1 MPAAVAYNRHHMPRV
16 IAFAELLDDLL
27 ARSMAVKSAPTIE
40 PALQK
45 IDFGDLDEQ
54 LARVLATPE
63 QQNGTDVATQNKV
76 QQFATIE
83 TAVRNMFSNLIATTS
98 IESPDFFKVWNL
110 FDLLSI
116 LSDDEKCDPALLFWL
131 VEELLDSQTI
141 AGCRKIFDFLESRRE
156 RITVKHFKQK
166 QLVILRS
173 CNELLRRLS
182 RAEDTAFCGR
192 VFIFMFQSFPL
203 GDKSSV
209 NLRGEYHV
217 ENVTVYD
224 DTGGKTDESTD
235 QMDID
240 SQNGVKDGDGKS
252 QAKAV
257 SFDAKQ
263 STQPGQPLD
272 PDALYPQ
279 FWSLQ
284 EIFSQPKKLFD
295 PSHLA
300 NFRRGLE
307 ATMTSFRTIQ
317 NEQGQRPPK
326 AVDEA
331 QRGLKR
337 KREDVEGSDLANSY
351 NPKYL
356 TSRDLFELEMSDISF
371 RRHILVQA
379 LIIMDFLLSLSNKTK
394 EKLAGNA
401 QNKSVIY
408 LGQVLSEED
417 TKWALEMKRTIVDK
431 YLKHGVDGPYFSR
444 MVETVLARDKNW
456 IRWKSENCPSIELPS
471 VSPDLFLEA
480 KKVAQRTTTKKRLRS
495 MPMGS
500 LPLGFLEDG
509 GDETA
514 MQKLKA
520 EERYSLPELE
530 IFKRKIADDDFE
542 IDMPTSS
549 QTKAAAIEGKASK
562 SWRALRIASKSRLA
576 LFDKIDDPEKI
587 DAVFEEP
594 VDVDEGEA
602 AAEEV
607 VNNDNVPED
616 KRPIIISGP
625 PGAGKATLFGLLAER
640 RPGAFT
646 CVPRHTT
653 RKPQESEVEGKDF
666 YFVEPQAFNML
677 RDGDALLEFTTIDK
691 VDYGTSRKAAEA
703 VVEGGKVP
711 IMYMDGEAIQQA
723 RGVGYS
729 ARSIL
734 VLPPSLDILEER
746 LRKTQKDDDAV
757 QEALAQAASY
767 FEADSK
773 LKEAFDVILTNQ
785 ELDTTFK
792 AFEGHVYGTAEATLT
807 NGKLEGETMEEAD
820 EAMVDVAS
828 EELQAP
834 HASQA
839 PQASQEA
846 QEPQESNENE
856 VVAESTEP
864 MEVTQTEEA
873 GETKGTQEVS

>member
-1 MPAAVAYNRHHMPRV
+1 MPAAVTSDRHQMPGV

-27 ARSMAVKSAPTIE
+27 ARSMEVKSTPTIE

-45 IDFGDLDEQ
+45 IDFGDLDDQ
-54 LARVLATPE
+54 LARVLTTPE
-63 QQNGTDVATQNKV
+63 QQNGTEIATQNKA

-98 IESPDFFKVWNL
+98 IESPDFVKVWNL
-110 FDLLSI
+110 FDLLTI

-217 ENVTVYD
+217 ENVTVFD
-224 DTGGKTDESTD
+224 DTGVKTDESTE

-240 SQNGVKDGDGKS
+240 SQNGVKDGEVKS

-263 STQPGQPLD
+263 PTQPDQPLN

-284 EIFSQPKKLFD
+284 ETFSQPKKLFD

-300 NFRRGLE
+300 NFKRGLE
-307 ATMTSFRTIQ
+307 ATMTSFRAIQ

-337 KREDVEGSDLANSY
+337 KRDDVEGSDLANSY

-417 TKWALEMKRTIVDK
+417 TKWASEMKRTIVDK

-456 IRWKSENCPSIELPS
+456 IRWKSENCPSIELPA
-471 VSPDLFLEA
+471 VSPDLFVEA
-480 KKVAQRTTTKKRLRS
+480 KKVAQRTTTKKRLRA

-542 IDMPTSS
+542 IDMPTTN
-549 QTKAAAIEGKASK
+549 QTKTAAIESKASK

-602 AAEEV
+602 AAEEE

-625 PGAGKATLFGLLAER
+625 PGAGKATIFGLLAER

-646 CVPRHTT
+646 RVPRHTT
-653 RKPQESEVEGKDF
+653 RKPQEGEVEGKDF

-691 VDYGTSRKAAEA
+691 VDYGTSRKAVEA
-703 VVEGGKVP
+703 AVEGGKVP

-723 RGVGYS
+723 RELGYS
-729 ARSIL
+729 ARTIL

-746 LRKTQKDDDAV
+746 LRKAEKDDDAV
-757 QEALAQAASY
+757 QEALAQAAPY

-773 LKEAFDVILTNQ
+773 LKEEFDVLLTNQ
-785 ELDTTFK
+785 ELDATFK
-792 AFEGHVYGTAEATLT
+792 AFEGHVYGTSEATLT
-807 NGKLEGETMEEAD
+807 NGKLEDETMEEAD
-820 EAMVDVAS
+820 ETMVDVAS
-828 EELQAP
+828 EELQ
-834 HASQA
+834 ASQA

-846 QEPQESNENE
+846 QEPQESKENE
-856 VVAESTEP
+856 VIAESTEP

-873 GETKGTQEVS
+873 GETKGTPEAS

>member
-1 MPAAVAYNRHHMPRV
+1 MPAAVTSNRHQMPGV

-27 ARSMAVKSAPTIE
+27 ARSMEVKSTPTIE

-45 IDFGDLDEQ
+45 IDFGDLDDQ
-54 LARVLATPE
+54 LARVLTTPE
-63 QQNGTDVATQNKV
+63 QQNGTEIATQKKA

-98 IESPDFFKVWNL
+98 IESPDFVKVWNL
-110 FDLLSI
+110 FDLLTI

-156 RITVKHFKQK
+156 RITVKRFKQK

-217 ENVTVYD
+217 ENVTVFD
-224 DTGGKTDESTD
+224 DTGVKTDESTE

-240 SQNGVKDGDGKS
+240 SQNGVKDGEVKS

-263 STQPGQPLD
+263 PTQPDQPLN

-284 EIFSQPKKLFD
+284 ETFSQPKKLFD

-300 NFRRGLE
+300 NFKRGLE
-307 ATMTSFRTIQ
+307 ATMTSFRAIQ

-337 KREDVEGSDLANSY
+337 KRDDVEGSDLANSY

-356 TSRDLFELEMSDISF
+356 TSRDLFELE
-371 RRHILVQA
+371 
-379 LIIMDFLLSLSNKTK
+379 
-394 EKLAGNA
+394 
-401 QNKSVIY
+401 NKSVIY

-417 TKWALEMKRTIVDK
+417 TKWASEMKRTIVDK

-456 IRWKSENCPSIELPS
+456 IRWKSENCPSIELPA
-471 VSPDLFLEA
+471 VSPDLFVEA
-480 KKVAQRTTTKKRLRS
+480 KKVAQRTTTKKRLRA

-530 IFKRKIADDDFE
+530 NFKRKIADDDFE
-542 IDMPTSS
+542 IDMPTTN
-549 QTKAAAIEGKASK
+549 QTKAAAIESKASK

-602 AAEEV
+602 AAEEE

-625 PGAGKATLFGLLAER
+625 PGAGKATVFGLLAER

-646 CVPRHTT
+646 RVPRHTT
-653 RKPQESEVEGKDF
+653 RKPQEGEVEGKDF

-703 VVEGGKVP
+703 AVEGGKVP

-723 RGVGYS
+723 RELGYS
-729 ARSIL
+729 ARTIL

-746 LRKTQKDDDAV
+746 LRKAEKDDDAV
-757 QEALAQAASY
+757 QEALAQAAPY

-773 LKEAFDVILTNQ
+773 LKEEFDVILTNQ
-785 ELDTTFK
+785 ELDATFK
-792 AFEGHVYGTAEATLT
+792 AFEGHVYGTSEATLT
-807 NGKLEGETMEEAD
+807 NGKLEDETMEEAD
-820 EAMVDVAS
+820 ETMVDVAS
-828 EELQAP
+828 EELQ
-834 HASQA
+834 ASQA

-846 QEPQESNENE
+846 QEPQESKENE

-873 GETKGTQEVS
+873 GETKGTPEAS

>member
-1 MPAAVAYNRHHMPRV
+1 MPAAVTSPRHQVPGV
-16 IAFAELLDDLL
+16 VAFTKLLNGLL
-27 ARSMAVKSAPTIE
+27 ARSVKVKSTPTIE

-45 IDFGDLDEQ
+45 TDFGNLDEQ
-54 LARVLATPE
+54 LARVLTTPE
-63 QQNGTDVATQNKV
+63 QENGASVAIQNKA

-83 TAVRNMFSNLIATTS
+83 TAVRNMFSNLIANTP
-98 IESPDFFKVWNL
+98 IDSPDFVKVWNL
-110 FDLLSI
+110 FDLLTI

-217 ENVTVYD
+217 ENVTVFD
-224 DTGGKTDESTD
+224 DIGAKTEATPE
-235 QMDID
+235 QMDVD
-240 SQNGVKDGDGKS
+240 SQAGVKDSDAKS
-252 QAKAV
+252 QTKAV
-257 SFDAKQ
+257 SFDTKKPAQ
-263 STQPGQPLD
+263 ADQPLD

-284 EIFSQPKKLFD
+284 ETFSQPKKLFD
-295 PSHLA
+295 PAHLA
-300 NFRRGLE
+300 SFKRGLE
-307 ATMTSFRTIQ
+307 ATMTSFRAIQ

-331 QRGLKR
+331 HRGFKR
-337 KREDVEGSDLANSY
+337 KREDVEESDLANSY

-379 LIIMDFLLSLSNKTK
+379 LIIMDFLLSLSSKTK

-417 TKWALEMKRTIVDK
+417 TKWASEMKRTIVDK

-456 IRWKSENCPSIELPS
+456 IRWKSENCPSIELPA
-471 VSPDLFLEA
+471 VSPELFLEA
-480 KKVAQRTTTKKRLRS
+480 KKVAQRTTTKKRLRA

-509 GDETA
+509 GDEIA

-520 EERYSLPELE
+520 EERYSLPELDS
-530 IFKRKIADDDFE
+530 FKRKIADDDFE
-542 IDMPTSS
+542 IDMPTNN
-549 QTKAAAIEGKASK
+549 QTKAAAIESKASK

-594 VDVDEGEA
+594 VDVDESEVAADEA
-602 AAEEV
+602 
-607 VNNDNVPED
+607 VNNDNIPED

-625 PGAGKATLFGLLAER
+625 PGAGKATLFGFLAER

-646 CVPRHTT
+646 RVPRHTT
-653 RKPQESEVEGKDF
+653 RKPQEGEVEGQHF
-666 YFVEPQAFNML
+666 HFVEPQAFNML

-691 VDYGTSRKAAEA
+691 VDYGTSRKAVEA
-703 VVEGGKVP
+703 VAEGGKVAV
-711 IMYMDGEAIQQA
+711 MYMDSEAIQQA
-723 RGVGYS
+723 RDLGYS
-729 ARSIL
+729 ARSVL
-734 VLPPSLDILEER
+734 VLPPSMEVLEER
-746 LRKTQKDDDAV
+746 LRKAEKGDDAV
-757 QEALAQAASY
+757 QEALAKAAPY
-767 FEADSK
+767 FEAASK
-773 LKEAFDVILTNQ
+773 LKEEFDLVLTNE
-785 ELDTTFK
+785 ELDATYK
-792 AFEGHVYGTAEATLT
+792 AFEGYIYGTAEPELM
-807 NGKLEGETMEEAD
+807 NGKPKGEAAEEAD
-820 EAMVDVAS
+820 EAMVDAPA
-828 EELQAP
+828 EEPEAP
-834 HASQA
+834 
-839 PQASQEA
+839 P
-846 QEPQESNENE
+846 EPQESQGPQE
-856 VVAESTEP
+856 VKESEGAAEATEST
-864 MEVTQTEEA
+864 EVTQTEEA
-873 GETKGTQEVS
+873 GETMEAQETS

>member
-1 MPAAVAYNRHHMPRV
+1 MPAAVTFPRHQVPGVV
-16 IAFAELLDDLL
+16 IFTELLSDLL
-27 ARSMAVKSAPTIE
+27 SRSMEVKFTPTIE

-45 IDFGDLDEQ
+45 ADFGDLDEQ
-54 LARVLATPE
+54 LGRVLTTP
-63 QQNGTDVATQNKV
+63 QQENGAGVAIPNKA

-83 TAVRNMFSNLIATTS
+83 TAVRNIFSNLIATTP
-98 IESPDFFKVWNL
+98 IESPDFVKVWNL
-110 FDLLSI
+110 FDLLTI
-116 LSDDEKCDPALLFWL
+116 LSDEEKCDPALLFWL

-217 ENVTVYD
+217 ENVTVFD
-224 DTGGKTDESTD
+224 DVGAKTDITPE
-235 QMDID
+235 QMDVD
-240 SQNGVKDGDGKS
+240 SQNEVKEGDAKS
-252 QAKAV
+252 QTKAV
-257 SFDAKQ
+257 SFDAKKPAQ
-263 STQPGQPLD
+263 VDQPLD

-284 EIFSQPKKLFD
+284 ETFSQPKKLFD
-295 PSHLA
+295 PAHLA
-300 NFRRGLE
+300 SFKRGLE
-307 ATMTSFRTIQ
+307 ATMASFRAIQ

-326 AVDEA
+326 AVDET

-337 KREDVEGSDLANSY
+337 KREDVEESDLANSY

-379 LIIMDFLLSLSNKTK
+379 LIIMDFLLSLSSKTK

-417 TKWALEMKRTIVDK
+417 TKWASEMKRTIVDK

-456 IRWKSENCPSIELPS
+456 IRWKSENCPSIELPA
-471 VSPDLFLEA
+471 VSPELFLEA
-480 KKVAQRTTTKKRLRS
+480 KKVAQRSTTKKRLRA

-500 LPLGFLEDG
+500 LPLGFLEDDD
-509 GDETA
+509 DENA
-514 MQKLKA
+514 MQKLKV
-520 EERYSLPELE
+520 EERYSLPELDS
-530 IFKRKIADDDFE
+530 FKRKIADDDFE
-542 IDMPTSS
+542 IDMPTNN
-549 QTKAAAIEGKASK
+549 QTKAAAIESKASK

-594 VDVDEGEA
+594 VDVDESEIAPGEA
-602 AAEEV
+602 
-607 VNNDNVPED
+607 VNNDHVPED
-616 KRPIIISGP
+616 KRPIIVSGP
-625 PGAGKATLFGLLAER
+625 PGAGKATLFSLLAER

-646 CVPRHTT
+646 RVPRHTT
-653 RKPQESEVEGKDF
+653 RKPQEGEVDGKHF
-666 YFVEPQAFNML
+666 HFVEPQAFNML

-691 VDYGTSRKAAEA
+691 VDYGTSRKVAEA
-703 VVEGGKVP
+703 VAEGGKVP
-711 IMYMDGEAIQQA
+711 IMYMDSEAIQQ
-723 RGVGYS
+723 VQDLGYS
-729 ARSIL
+729 ARCVLI
-734 VLPPSLDILEER
+734 LPPTREILEER
-746 LRKTQKDDDAV
+746 LKKAEKGDGFV
-757 QEALAQAASY
+757 QEALAKAAPY

-773 LKEAFDVILTNQ
+773 LKGGFDLVLTNG
-785 ELDTTFK
+785 ELDT
-792 AFEGHVYGTAEATLT
+792 ALNALEGYIYGNAVVELT
-807 NGKLEGETMEEAD
+807 NGQSKGETVEQVD
-820 EAMVDVAS
+820 EVMDDALAGEPGV
-828 EELQAP
+828 L
-834 HASQA
+834 
-839 PQASQEA
+839 
-846 QEPQESNENE
+846 QEPQENEQAEEATGDE
-856 VVAESTEP
+856 VIAEPAES

-873 GETKGTQEVS
+873 GETKEAQDAS

>member
-1 MPAAVAYNRHHMPRV
+1 MPAAVTSLRHQVPGV
-16 IAFAELLDDLL
+16 VAFTELLGDLL
-27 ARSMAVKSAPTIE
+27 ERSMEVKSTPTIE

-45 IDFGDLDEQ
+45 ADFGDLDEQ
-54 LARVLATPE
+54 LGCVLRTP
-63 QQNGTDVATQNKV
+63 QQENGAGVAIPNKA

-83 TAVRNMFSNLIATTS
+83 TAVRNMFSNLIATTP
-98 IESPDFFKVWNL
+98 IESPNFVKVWNL
-110 FDLLSI
+110 FDLLTI
-116 LSDDEKCDPALLFWL
+116 LSDEEKCDPALLFWL

-217 ENVTVYD
+217 ENVTAFDNV
-224 DTGGKTDESTD
+224 GAKTDTTPE
-235 QMDID
+235 QMDVD
-240 SQNGVKDGDGKS
+240 DQNEVKEGDAKS
-252 QAKAV
+252 QTRTV
-257 SFDAKQ
+257 SFDAKKPAQ
-263 STQPGQPLD
+263 ADQPLD

-284 EIFSQPKKLFD
+284 ETFSQPKKLFD
-295 PSHLA
+295 PAHLA
-300 NFRRGLE
+300 SFKRGLE
-307 ATMTSFRTIQ
+307 ATMTTFRAIQ

-337 KREDVEGSDLANSY
+337 KQEEVEESDLANSY

-379 LIIMDFLLSLSNKTK
+379 LIIMDFLLSLSSKTK
-394 EKLAGNA
+394 EKLAGNS

-417 TKWALEMKRTIVDK
+417 TKWASEMKRMIVDK
-431 YLKHGVDGPYFSR
+431 YLKHGIDGPYFSR

-456 IRWKSENCPSIELPS
+456 IRWKSENCPSIELPA
-471 VSPDLFLEA
+471 VSPELFLEA
-480 KKVAQRTTTKKRLRS
+480 KKVAQRSTTNKRLRA

-509 GDETA
+509 DNETA
-514 MQKLKA
+514 MQKLKS
-520 EERYSLPELE
+520 EERYSLPELGS
-530 IFKRKIADDDFE
+530 FKRKIADDDFE
-542 IDMPTSS
+542 IDMPTNN
-549 QTKAAAIEGKASK
+549 QTKAAAIESKASK

-576 LFDKIDDPEKI
+576 LFDKIDDPDKI
-587 DAVFEEP
+587 DSVFEEP
-594 VDVDEGEA
+594 VDVDESEA
-602 AAEEV
+602 ALEEA

-625 PGAGKATLFGLLAER
+625 PGAGKSTLFNLLAER

-646 CVPRHTT
+646 RVPRHTT
-653 RKPQESEVEGKDF
+653 RKPQDGEVDGMHF
-666 YFVEPQAFNML
+666 HFVEPQAFNML
-677 RDGDALLEFTTIDK
+677 RDGDALLEYTTIDE

-703 VVEGGKVP
+703 VAEGGKVP
-711 IMYMDGEAIQQA
+711 VMHMDSEAIQQA
-723 RGVGYS
+723 RDVGYS
-729 ARSIL
+729 ARSVL
-734 VLPPSLDILEER
+734 VLPPSTDVLEER
-746 LRKTQKDDDAV
+746 LKKAEKGDDVV
-757 QEALAQAASY
+757 QEALAKASPY
-767 FEADSK
+767 FEADST
-773 LKEAFDVILTNQ
+773 LNGGFDLVLTNGD
-785 ELDTTFK
+785 LDTTLK
-792 AFEGHVYGTAEATLT
+792 ALEVFIYSNAVVELT
-807 NGKLEGETMEEAD
+807 NGQPTGEAVEEPD
-820 EAMVDVAS
+820 EVMDDAS
-828 EELQAP
+828 AEEPKAP
-834 HASQA
+834 
-839 PQASQEA
+839 
-846 QEPQESNENE
+846 QEPQESEEAGEANEGE
-856 VVAESTEP
+856 VVAEAAES
-864 MEVTQTEEA
+864 MGVAQIEA
-873 GETKGTQEVS
+873 GQSKEAQETS

>member
-1 MPAAVAYNRHHMPRV
+1 MPAAVTSPRHQVPGV
-16 IAFAELLDDLL
+16 VAVTELLGDLL
-27 ARSMAVKSAPTIE
+27 SRSMEVKSAPTIE

-45 IDFGDLDEQ
+45 ADFGNLDEQ
-54 LARVLATPE
+54 LGCVLTTP
-63 QQNGTDVATQNKV
+63 QQENGAGVAILNKA

-83 TAVRNMFSNLIATTS
+83 TAVRNMFSNLIATTP
-98 IESPDFFKVWNL
+98 IESPNFVKVWNL
-110 FDLLSI
+110 FDLLTI

-217 ENVTVYD
+217 ENVTVFD
-224 DTGGKTDESTD
+224 DFGAKTDATPEH
-235 QMDID
+235 MDVD
-240 SQNGVKDGDGKS
+240 GQNEVKEVDAKS
-252 QAKAV
+252 QTKAV
-257 SFDAKQ
+257 SFDAKRPAQ
-263 STQPGQPLD
+263 SDQPLD

-284 EIFSQPKKLFD
+284 ETFSQPKKLFD
-295 PSHLA
+295 PAHLTS
-300 NFRRGLE
+300 FKRGLE
-307 ATMTSFRTIQ
+307 ATLTSFRVIQ

-331 QRGLKR
+331 QRNLKR
-337 KREDVEGSDLANSY
+337 KREDVEESDLANSY

-379 LIIMDFLLSLSNKTK
+379 LIIMDFLLSLSSKTK

-417 TKWALEMKRTIVDK
+417 TKWASEMKRMIVDK

-456 IRWKSENCPSIELPS
+456 IRWKSENCPSIELPA
-471 VSPDLFLEA
+471 VSPELFLEA
-480 KKVAQRTTTKKRLRS
+480 KKVAQRSTTNKRLRA

-509 GDETA
+509 DDEIA

-520 EERYSLPELE
+520 EERYSLPELDG
-530 IFKRKIADDDFE
+530 FKRKIADDDFE
-542 IDMPTSS
+542 IDMPTNN
-549 QTKAAAIEGKASK
+549 QTKAAAVESKASK

-594 VDVDEGEA
+594 VDVDESEVAPEEA
-602 AAEEV
+602 
-607 VNNDNVPED
+607 VNNDNIPED
-616 KRPIIISGP
+616 KRPIIVSGP
-625 PGAGKATLFGLLAER
+625 PGVGKATLFNLLAER

-646 CVPRHTT
+646 RVPRHTT
-653 RKPQESEVEGKDF
+653 RTPQEGEVDGKHF
-666 YFVEPQAFNML
+666 HFVEPQAFNML

-691 VDYGTSRKAAEA
+691 VDYGTSRKAVEA
-703 VVEGGKVP
+703 VAEGGKIPV
-711 IMYMDGEAIQQA
+711 MYMDSEAIQQA
-723 RGVGYS
+723 RDLGYS
-729 ARSIL
+729 VRSVL
-734 VLPPSLDILEER
+734 VLPPSTEVLEER
-746 LRKTQKDDDAV
+746 LKKAEKGDGVV
-757 QEALAQAASY
+757 QEALAKAAHY

-773 LKEAFDVILTNQ
+773 LKGGFDFV
-785 ELDTTFK
+785 
-792 AFEGHVYGTAEATLT
+792 LT
-807 NGKLEGETMEEAD
+807 NGDLDTSLKALEGYIYGNAGVELTNGQPKGETVEEAD
-820 EAMVDVAS
+820 EAMDDAS
-828 EELQAP
+828 AEEPEAP
-834 HASQA
+834 
-839 PQASQEA
+839 
-846 QEPQESNENE
+846 QEPQVSEEAGEANEGE
-856 VVAESTEP
+856 VVAEPAES
-864 MEVTQTEEA
+864 MEVTQTGEA
-873 GETKGTQEVS
+873 GETKEAQEAS

>member
-1 MPAAVAYNRHHMPRV
+1 MPAAVTSPRHQVPGV
-16 IAFAELLDDLL
+16 VAFTELLGDLL
-27 ARSMAVKSAPTIE
+27 ARSMEVKSTPTIE

-45 IDFGDLDEQ
+45 ADFGDLDEQ
-54 LARVLATPE
+54 LGCVLTTPQQENGAGVATP
-63 QQNGTDVATQNKV
+63 NKA

-83 TAVRNMFSNLIATTS
+83 TAVRNMFSNLIATTP
-98 IESPDFFKVWNL
+98 IESPNFVKVWNL
-110 FDLLSI
+110 FDLLTI
-116 LSDDEKCDPALLFWL
+116 LSDEEKCDPALLFWL
-131 VEELLDSQTI
+131 LEELLDSQTI

-217 ENVTVYD
+217 ENVTAFDNV
-224 DTGGKTDESTD
+224 GAKTDTTPE
-235 QMDID
+235 QMDVD
-240 SQNGVKDGDGKS
+240 GQNEVKEGDAKS
-252 QAKAV
+252 QVKAV
-257 SFDAKQ
+257 SFDGKKPAQ
-263 STQPGQPLD
+263 ADQPLD

-284 EIFSQPKKLFD
+284 ETFSQPKKLFD
-295 PSHLA
+295 PAHLTS
-300 NFRRGLE
+300 FKRGLE
-307 ATMTSFRTIQ
+307 ATMTSFRVIQ

-337 KREDVEGSDLANSY
+337 KREDVEESDLANSY

-379 LIIMDFLLSLSNKTK
+379 LIIMDFLLSLSSKTK

-417 TKWALEMKRTIVDK
+417 TKWASEMKRMIVDK
-431 YLKHGVDGPYFSR
+431 YLKHGIDGPYFSR

-456 IRWKSENCPSIELPS
+456 IRWKSENCPSIELPA
-471 VSPDLFLEA
+471 VSPELFLEA
-480 KKVAQRTTTKKRLRS
+480 KKVAQRSTTNKRLRA

-509 GDETA
+509 DNETA
-514 MQKLKA
+514 MQKLKS
-520 EERYSLPELE
+520 EERYSLPELGS
-530 IFKRKIADDDFE
+530 FKRKIADDDFE
-542 IDMPTSS
+542 IDMPTNN
-549 QTKAAAIEGKASK
+549 QTKAAAIESKASK

-594 VDVDEGEA
+594 VDVDESEA
-602 AAEEV
+602 ALEEA

-616 KRPIIISGP
+616 KRPIIVSGP
-625 PGAGKATLFGLLAER
+625 PGAGKSTLFNLLAER

-646 CVPRHTT
+646 RVPRHTI
-653 RKPQESEVEGKDF
+653 RKPQDGEVDGKHF
-666 YFVEPQAFNML
+666 HFVEPQAFNML
-677 RDGDALLEFTTIDK
+677 RDGDALLEYTTIDE

-703 VVEGGKVP
+703 VAEGGKVP
-711 IMYMDGEAIQQA
+711 VMHMDSEAIQQA
-723 RGVGYS
+723 RDLGYS
-729 ARSIL
+729 ARSVL
-734 VLPPSLDILEER
+734 VLPPSTDILEDR
-746 LRKTQKDDDAV
+746 LKKAEKGDDIV
-757 QEALAQAASY
+757 REALAKASPY
-767 FEADSK
+767 FEADST
-773 LKEAFDVILTNQ
+773 LNDGFDLVLTN
-785 ELDTTFK
+785 EDLDTTLK
-792 AFEGHVYGTAEATLT
+792 ALEGFIYGNAVVELT
-807 NGKLEGETMEEAD
+807 NGQPTGEAVEEAD
-820 EAMVDVAS
+820 EAMDDAS
-828 EELQAP
+828 AEEP
-834 HASQA
+834 EA
-839 PQASQEA
+839 PQEPEESKEA
-846 QEPQESNENE
+846 GEANEGE
-856 VVAESTEP
+856 VVAEPAAS
-864 MEVTQTEEA
+864 MEVTQTEA
-873 GETKGTQEVS
+873 GESKEAQETS

>member
-1 MPAAVAYNRHHMPRV
+1 MSPRHQVPGVVA
-16 IAFAELLDDLL
+16 FTELLGDLL
-27 ARSMAVKSAPTIE
+27 SRSMEVKSAPTIE

-45 IDFGDLDEQ
+45 ADFGDLDEQ
-54 LARVLATPE
+54 LGCVLMTP
-63 QQNGTDVATQNKV
+63 QQENGVGVAIPNKA

-83 TAVRNMFSNLIATTS
+83 TAVRNLFSNLIATTP
-98 IESPDFFKVWNL
+98 IESPGFVKVWNL
-110 FDLLSI
+110 FDLLTI
-116 LSDDEKCDPALLFWL
+116 LSDDENCDPALLFWL

-141 AGCRKIFDFLESRRE
+141 SGCRKIFDFLESRRE

-217 ENVTVYD
+217 ENVTVFD
-224 DTGGKTDESTD
+224 DVGTKTDTTPE
-235 QMDID
+235 QMDVD
-240 SQNGVKDGDGKS
+240 GPNEVKEGDTKS
-252 QAKAV
+252 QTKVV
-257 SFDAKQ
+257 SFDAKKPAQ
-263 STQPGQPLD
+263 ADQPLD

-284 EIFSQPKKLFD
+284 ETFSQPKRLFD
-295 PSHLA
+295 PAHLA
-300 NFRRGLE
+300 SFKRGLE
-307 ATMTSFRTIQ
+307 ATMTSFRAIQ

-337 KREDVEGSDLANSY
+337 KRDGVEESDLASSY

-379 LIIMDFLLSLSNKTK
+379 LIIMDFLLSLSSKTK

-408 LGQVLSEED
+408 LGQILSEED
-417 TKWALEMKRTIVDK
+417 TKWASEMKRMIVDK
-431 YLKHGVDGPYFSR
+431 YLKHGIDGPYFSR

-456 IRWKSENCPSIELPS
+456 IRWKSENCPSIELPA
-471 VSPDLFLEA
+471 VSPELFLEA
-480 KKVAQRTTTKKRLRS
+480 KKVAHRLTTKKRLRT

-509 GDETA
+509 GDETE
-514 MQKLKA
+514 MQKLKV
-520 EERYSLPELE
+520 EERYSLPELSS
-530 IFKRKIADDDFE
+530 FRRKIADDDFE
-542 IDMPTSS
+542 IDMPTSN
-549 QTKAAAIEGKASK
+549 QTKAAAIESKASK

-594 VDVDEGEA
+594 VDVDESEVAPEEA
-602 AAEEV
+602 

-616 KRPIIISGP
+616 KRPIILSGP
-625 PGAGKATLFGLLAER
+625 PGAGKATLFSLLAER

-646 CVPRHTT
+646 RVPRHTT
-653 RKPQESEVEGKDF
+653 RKPQEGEVDGKHF
-666 YFVEPQAFNML
+666 HFVEQQAFNML

-691 VDYGTSRKAAEA
+691 VDYGTSRKVAEA
-703 VVEGGKVP
+703 VTEGGKVP
-711 IMYMDGEAIQQA
+711 VMYMDSEAIQQA
-723 RGVGYS
+723 RDLGYS
-729 ARSIL
+729 ARSVL
-734 VLPPSLDILEER
+734 VLPPSTEILEQR
-746 LRKTQKDDDAV
+746 LKKAEKGDDVV
-757 QEALAQAASY
+757 QEALTKAAPY

-773 LKEAFDVILTNQ
+773 LKGGFDLVLTNG
-785 ELDTTFK
+785 ELDTSLK
-792 AFEGHVYGTAEATLT
+792 ALEGYIYGNAVVELT
-807 NGKLEGETMEEAD
+807 NGQSKGEAVDEAD
-820 EAMVDVAS
+820 EAMDDVSA
-828 EELQAP
+828 EEPGAP
-834 HASQA
+834 
-839 PQASQEA
+839 
-846 QEPQESNENE
+846 QEPQESERAEEANEGE
-856 VVAESTEP
+856 VVAEPVES
-864 MEVTQTEEA
+864 MEVIQTEEA
-873 GETKGTQEVS
+873 GETKETQEAS